1 MNRIKLHVKKGDNVE
16 VISGN
21 FKGSSGKVLEVIARK
36 QRVLIEGVRM
46 IKKHLKKSQ
55 DNPQGKIAEREGP
68 IHISN
73 VKSAGARRTRGGKG
87 QGLEEK
93 GDEREGAQE
102 QSLEGEGSERG
113 IGREERILPALQRAR
128 DAGAAEDSTATRIRT
143 RSRRWRRS

>member
-1 MNRIKLHVKKGDNVE
+1 MNRIRHHVKKGDNVE

-21 FKGSSGKVLEVIARK
+21 FRGSSGKVLEVIARK

-73 VKSAGARRTRGGKG
+73 VRVLERGERAAKGKG
-87 QGLEEK
+87 TKKKKEKAPKEKSSKKAKEE
-93 GDEREGAQE
+93 
-102 QSLEGEGSERG
+102 
-113 IGREERILPALQRAR
+113 
-128 DAGAAEDSTATRIRT
+128 
-143 RSRRWRRS
+143 